1 MVSPL
6 HNSGQAELRDDKV
19 IAPFGELAIKP
30 DIRPDLLFRLSARL
44 QTTLDLSQLL
54 EIFCKEIQHAVL
66 IDGLSYRVR
75 DREIHISMGR
85 SSTHSVTYDLN
96 TRNDRIGELSFYR
109 ASRFREYELANLEGL
124 LSTLVYPLRNA
135 LHYREAL
142 DASFRDP
149 LTGAGNRV
157 ALDRTLDREV
167 ELAHRH
173 EMALSILMLDL
184 DHFKDINDR
193 YGHHTGD
200 QVLRETVGAIT
211 DSIRQTDICFR
222 YGGEEFLILLSN
234 ANQDDAL
241 VVAERIRRAVALV
254 SVSYL
259 DQVIHPAA
267 SIGCASLTFTDSRQS
282 LVHRADLAL
291 YTAKGLGRNRVVGE
305 AIMVSC
311 PAEQSELDAMEDN
324 TTESDVQAS

>member
-30 DIRPDLLFRLSARL
+30 DIRPDLLFRLSSKL
-44 QTTLDLSQLL
+44 QTTLDLSQIL
-54 EIFCKEIQHAVL
+54 EIFFKDIQAAVL
-66 IDGLSYRVR
+66 VDGLGYRFRER
-75 DREIHISMGR
+75 DLQVSIGR
-85 SSTHSVTYDLN
+85 SSPHNVSYDLT
-96 TRNDRIGELSFYR
+96 TRGERLGELVFYR
-109 ASRFREYELANLEGL
+109 STRFREYELANVEGL

-135 LHYREAL
+135 LRYREAL

-173 EMALSILMLDL
+173 EMALSVLMLDL
-184 DHFKDINDR
+184 DHFKLINDR
-193 YGHHTGD
+193 FGHSTGD
-200 QVLRETVGAIT
+200 QVLKETVTAIS
-211 DSIRQTDICFR
+211 DCIRQTDICFR
-222 YGGEEFLILLSN
+222 FGGEEFLILLSN

-241 VVAERIRRAVALV
+241 VVAERIRQAVGLV
-254 SVSYL
+254 AIQNP
-259 DQVIHPAA
+259 DQVIHPTA
-267 SIGCASLTFTDSRQS
+267 SIGCASLAFNDSRQS

-305 AIMVSC
+305 DILINC
-311 PAEQSELDAMEDN
+311 PAETEELKE
-324 TTESDVQAS
+324 TE